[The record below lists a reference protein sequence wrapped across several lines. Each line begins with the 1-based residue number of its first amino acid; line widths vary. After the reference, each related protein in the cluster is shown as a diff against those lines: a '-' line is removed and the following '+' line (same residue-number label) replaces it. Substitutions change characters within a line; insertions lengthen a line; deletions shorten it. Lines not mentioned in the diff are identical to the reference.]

1 MNKVAVIFGSSTGNT
16 ETAAKWVREALLT
29 AGVKADILNA
39 ADIKAASVAQYEL
52 IIFGSSTWGQGEIQD
67 DFMGVYDGLTADVL
81 NGKKVAVFGCGDS
94 DMFPDN
100 FCQAVDMIAG
110 KAKECGAEIVGE
122 SFKIDGDVGAYESDI
137 KEWAKGLI

>member
-1 MNKVAVIFGSSTGNT
+1 MDKVTVIYGSSTGNT
-16 ETAAKWVREALLT
+16 ETAAKWVREALSA

-39 ADIKAASVAQYEL
+39 ADIKAAAIAPYDL

-67 DFMGVYDGLTADVL
+67 DFLGVYDGLTEKVL
-81 NGKKVAVFGCGDS
+81 CGKEVAVFGCGDS

-110 KAKECGAEIVGE
+110 KAKECGAEVMGE
-122 SFKIDGDVGAYESDI
+122 LFKIDGDVDAYESDI